1 MTFPTGLF
9 VNPALDIADASTPAL
24 SALDQA
30 IRADFDPVASAGQ
43 PIGLQLVG
51 YRYEDEKTVAVA
63 RRLAKSLGFA
73 A

>member
-9 VNPALDIADASTPAL
+9 VDPALDIADASPAL